1 MVLAAPPRRPR
12 VKDHVKA
19 YAQRVVEGKV
29 VAGRLVR
36 LACER
41 HLRDLAEGVERGLV
55 WNVSEAN
62 RAIEFFP
69 DVLTLTE
76 GEHAGKPFRL
86 EPWQAFVIGS
96 LFGWFGPDGY
106 RRFRTAYVE
115 VAKGNGKS
123 PMAGGIGLY
132 GLIADDEEGAQIYS
146 AAVVKDQAKILFND
160 AKHMV
165 EASPYLAAHV
175 DVGAHNLAVLDTN
188 SFFRPVSSEHRGLDG
203 KRVHMGLIDE
213 LHEHPT
219 DIVYEKMRAGT
230 KGRRNPLILE
240 ITNSGYDRNS
250 ICWQHHEYSEK
261 VLSGAV
267 DNDSWFAC
275 VAQLDACP
283 SCTAAGHMMA
293 NSDCEQCDGFE
304 DEAVWLKANP
314 NLGVSVSHKYL
325 REQVAEARGMP
336 AKRNIVLRLNF
347 CLWTQQATKWIDMDT
362 WNGCRGDVTAE
373 ALHGRGCF
381 GGLDLAATQDLC
393 SLALHFPPLDEGER
407 HKVIWLHWVPEET
420 MLERSVRDRVPYD
433 LWQRQGYLRV
443 TEGNV
448 ADYDVIRRDILE
460 VAETYNLR
468 ELAIDRWNATQ
479 LTTQLMGDG
488 ITVVPFGQGFASMSA
503 PTKEAERLL
512 RGGELE
518 HVGDPVATWAVSNVA
533 VEQDAAGNVKPS
545 KRNSTGRIDPIVAWV
560 MALGRATVQREEPT
574 VGVMFV

>member
-1 MVLAAPPRRPR
+1 LVAAAPPRKPR
-12 VKDHVKA
+12 VKDHVTA
-19 YAQRVVEGKV
+19 YAKRVVEGKL

-41 HLRDLAEGVERGLV
+41 HLRDLIDGPARGLV
-55 WNVSEAN
+55 WDVDMAN

-76 GEHAGKPFRL
+76 GEHAGKPFQL
-86 EPWQAFVIGS
+86 EPWQMFVIGS
-96 LFGWFGPDGY
+96 LFGWYGADGY

-123 PMAGGIGLY
+123 PMAGGVGLY

-165 EASPYLAAHV
+165 EASPYLSEV
-175 DVGAHNLAVLDTN
+175 IEVGAHNLAVLATN

-240 ITNSGYDRNS
+240 ITNSGYNRQTV
-250 ICWQHHEYSEK
+250 CWQHHEYSEK
-261 VLSGAV
+261 VLAGV
-267 DNDSWFAC
+267 VENDSWFAY
-275 VAQLDACP
+275 VAQLDACA

-293 NSDCEQCDGFE
+293 NADCEECDGFE
-304 DEAVWLKANP
+304 DERVWLKANP
-314 NLGVSVSHKYL
+314 NLGVSVSRKYL

-347 CLWTQQATKWIDMDT
+347 CLWTQQATKWINMDV
-362 WNGCRGDVTAE
+362 WNACRGDVNPE
-373 ALHGRGCF
+373 ALYGRVCF
-381 GGLDLAATQDLC
+381 GGLDLASTQDLC
-393 SLALHFPPLDEGER
+393 SLALHFPPLEEGER
-407 HKVIWLHWVPEET
+407 HKVLWIHWVPENSI
-420 MLERSVRDRVPYD
+420 LERAARDRVPYD
-433 LWQRQGYLRV
+433 LWQSQGDLRA
-443 TEGNV
+443 TEGDFT
-448 ADYDVIRRDILE
+448 DYDVIRRDILE
-460 VAETYNLR
+460 VAETFNLR

-503 PTKEAERLL
+503 PTKEADRLL
-512 RGGELE
+512 RAGDVE
-518 HVGDPVATWAVSNVA
+518 HSGDPVATWAATNVA
-533 VEQDAAGNVKPS
+533 VEQDAAGNMKPS
-545 KRNSTGRIDPIVAWV
+545 KAKSTERIDPIVAWV
-560 MALGRATVQREEPT
+560 MALGRATVHEGEQMA
-574 VGVMFV
+574 GVMFV